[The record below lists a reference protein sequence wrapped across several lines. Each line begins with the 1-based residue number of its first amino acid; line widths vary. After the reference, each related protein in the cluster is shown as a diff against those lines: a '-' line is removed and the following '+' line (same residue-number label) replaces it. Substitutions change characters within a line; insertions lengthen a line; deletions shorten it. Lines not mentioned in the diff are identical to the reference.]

1 MFPAAPIIQKAAEGE
16 EPPADTSE
24 PIAPIGLMPD
34 IIADSKVWQWAGVGF
49 GEYELMLLHKSLK
62 GLAKSSGSAT
72 LKLWGKIKGTE

>member
-1 MFPAAPIIQKAAEGE
+1 MFPAAPIKKDLAEGE
-16 EPPADTSE
+16 EPPAEVE
-24 PIAPIGLMPD
+24 PMAPIGLMPD

-62 GLAKSSGSAT
+62 KLAKTSGSPT